1 MVLNRR
7 SFIGKIVVGII
18 GLVVLDA
25 YWLEPYGIEWTEF
38 DLNRDSSNKIKAIH
52 LTDLHLR
59 SIGAYHRSITKKINN
74 EKPDVLFIT
83 GDTINH
89 NGHFPFLIA
98 FLDLI
103 DAKIPKIAILG
114 NKEYSGK
121 VDLEKLKAVFE
132 TYNGTLLINQSQLFA
147 VRNRKIN
154 VVGLDDYVYSTPD
167 FELATKGIDKSQL
180 VIVLNHCPAYRKQID
195 ELGEKLHLKSHLI
208 LAGHTHGGQ
217 ITYFGKPIY
226 TPYGSAHY
234 VKGWY
239 NNEHSKM
246 YVSRGVG
253 TAIMPIRFACR
264 SEASIF
270 YI

>member
-1 MVLNRR
+1 MTLNRR
-7 SFIGKIVVGII
+7 SFIGKLVAGII
-18 GLVVLDA
+18 GLFVLDA

-38 DLNRDSSNKIKAIH
+38 DISDGNPDKIKFIQ

-59 SIGAYHRSITKKINN
+59 STGTYHRSVAKRINK

-83 GDTINH
+83 GDIINH
-89 NGHFPFLIA
+89 NGYFPFLIA
-98 FLDLI
+98 FLDFI
-103 DAKIPKIAILG
+103 DVDLPKIAIMG
-114 NKEYSGK
+114 NKEYSGR
-121 VDLEKLKAVFE
+121 VDIDHLREVLRK
-132 TYNGTLLINQSQLFA
+132 YNGSLLINESQVFTA
-147 VRNRKIN
+147 KGRKIN
-154 VVGLDDYVYSTPD
+154 VVGLDDYVHSDPD
-167 FELATKGIDKSQL
+167 FELACKGIDHSLPL
-180 VIVLNHCPAYRKQID
+180 VVLNHCPAYRKQID
-195 ELGEKLHLKSHLI
+195 EVSQKLRIKPDII

-217 ITYFGKPIY
+217 ITFFGKPIF

-239 NNEHSKM
+239 NNEYSKM

-270 YI
+270 HI